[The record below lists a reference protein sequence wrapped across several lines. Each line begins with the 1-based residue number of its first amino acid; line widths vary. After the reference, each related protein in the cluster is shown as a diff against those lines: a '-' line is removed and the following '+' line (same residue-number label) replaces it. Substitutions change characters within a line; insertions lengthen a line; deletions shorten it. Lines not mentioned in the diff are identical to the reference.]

1 MSRNVFLFEI
11 AAARGDAE
19 EVERALLSRTS
30 AFALGD
36 FPTLDPALFA
46 HRILR
51 GKGASYT
58 WEIGLDEIEE
68 ARRGELHAALLEQ
81 IQTSLAGVAEL
92 RSSAAYAD
100 LSLPA
105 PGLDPARARGGRG
118 GALSFADGDLPV
130 WEDHA
135 RGSGAVEAGSALPE
149 DLTAEIAQSRAAVP
163 VEPGLKPWG
172 AGHVYTG
179 SADKDHLAYLHRYL
193 DARAAKASPADRRKI
208 LAFRAFQAREGSTAA
223 INTYDNQIVT
233 WGTGWG
239 GRGWLGKVMERA
251 TANDAVREALGAA
264 GVRYRGSNVYDVVD
278 LDSGMVVTGGKEALE
293 ILRRSVPLLHRLIDL
308 ARNPAT
314 RDAVTEAQLRTF
326 MDGSGNICGA
336 DAIATQ
342 ALFNLIAH
350 LKHWAPGYVIGCLEW
365 AVPQLGPGSPSE
377 ERDRRLAAL
386 VGRYFYGKAR
396 KHRWIPDFRQFRLY
410 FQHLKD
416 DGLDCLHEPF
426 LQAAGPPAD
435 DPFAAAADAPAAAPP
450 PEAPSPPKDPRLTRA
465 PLAGQPDLESVASGR
480 GALRRGARGPGVKA
494 LQEALI
500 ALGES
505 VPGGAD
511 GAFGPGLEAAV
522 KQFQAERGLAADG
535 VIGAATLAAL
545 DAAFVAG
552 AATRAAGAE
561 TSNRTEEEEHR

>member
-1 MSRNVFLFEI
+1 MSRNVFLFEL
-11 AAARGDAE
+11 AATRGDAE
-19 EVERALLSRTS
+19 EVERDLLSRAS
-30 AFALGD
+30 AFALGA

-68 ARRGELHAALLEQ
+68 ARRAELHAALLEQ

-100 LSLPA
+100 LTLPA
-105 PGLDPARARGGRG
+105 PGPDPARARGGSG

-149 DLTAEIAQSRAAVP
+149 HLTAEIAQFRAAVP

-179 SADKDHLAYLHRYL
+179 SADKAHLAYLHGYI
-193 DARAAKASPADRRKI
+193 DARAARASSADRRKI
-208 LAFRAFQAREGSTAA
+208 MAFRAFQAREGSTAA
-223 INTYDNQIVT
+223 INTYDDQIVT

-278 LDSGMVVTGGKEALE
+278 LDAGTVVTGGKEALE
-293 ILRRSVPLLHRLIDL
+293 ILRRSVPLLHLLIDL

-410 FQHLKD
+410 FRHMKD
-416 DGLDCLHEPF
+416 DGLDCLDEPF
-426 LQAAGPPAD
+426 LQAAAPPGD
-435 DPFAAAADAPAAAPP
+435 DPFAAAMGAPAAAP
-450 PEAPSPPKDPRLTRA
+450 PPKDPRLTRA

-494 LQEALI
+494 LQEALL

-505 VPGGAD
+505 APGGAD

-522 KQFQAERGLAADG
+522 KRFQAERGLAADG
-535 VIGAATLAAL
+535 VVGAATLAAL
-545 DAAFVAG
+545 DAAFDAG
-552 AATRAAGAE
+552 AATRATGAE
-561 TSNRTEEEEHR
+561 TSNRRGEEEHR

>member
-1 MSRNVFLFEI
+1 MSRNVFLFEF

-19 EVERALLSRTS
+19 EVERALLSRAS
-30 AFALGD
+30 AFALGA

-51 GKGASYT
+51 GNGASYT

-68 ARRGELHAALLEQ
+68 ARRAELHAALLEQ
-81 IQTSLAGVAEL
+81 VQTSLTGVAEL

-105 PGLDPARARGGRG
+105 PGLDPALVREARR
-118 GALSFADGDLPV
+118 GALSFEDGDVPV

-149 DLTAEIAQSRAAVP
+149 DLTAEIAQRRAAVP
-163 VEPGLKPWG
+163 AEPGLKPWG

-179 SADKDHLAYLHRYL
+179 SADRAHLAYLHGYF

-208 LAFRAFQAREGSTAA
+208 IAFRAFQAREGSTAA

-264 GVRYRGSNVYDVVD
+264 GVRYRGGNVYDVVD
-278 LDSGMVVTGGKEALE
+278 LDAGMVVTGGKEALE
-293 ILRRSVPLLHRLIDL
+293 TLRRSVPLLHLLIDL

-326 MDGSGNICGA
+326 MEGSGNIGGA

-365 AVPQLGPGSPSE
+365 AVPQLGPGAPSE

-410 FQHLKD
+410 FRHMQD
-416 DGLDCLHEPF
+416 DGLDCLDEPF
-426 LQAAGPPAD
+426 LQAAAPPAD
-435 DPFAAAADAPAAAPP
+435 DPFAAAMGAPAAAPP
-450 PEAPSPPKDPRLTRA
+450 PKASSPPKDPRLTRA
-465 PLAGQPDLESVASGR
+465 PLAGQPDLEAVASGR

-500 ALGES
+500 ALGER

-511 GAFGPGLEAAV
+511 GAFGPGLEATV

-545 DAAFVAG
+545 DAALIG
-552 AATRAAGAE
+552 SAATRAAGAE
-561 TSNRTEEEEHR
+561 ISNRTEEEEHR

>member
-1 MSRNVFLFEI
+1 MSRNVFLFDI
-11 AAARGDAE
+11 AHDR
-19 EVERALLSRTS
+19 
-30 AFALGD
+30 
-36 FPTLDPALFA
+36 
-46 HRILR
+46 
-51 GKGASYT
+51 
-58 WEIGLDEIEE
+58 
-68 ARRGELHAALLEQ
+68 
-81 IQTSLAGVAEL
+81 
-92 RSSAAYAD
+92 
-100 LSLPA
+100 
-105 PGLDPARARGGRG
+105 ARAGGGRD

-130 WEDHA
+130 WEHHA

-149 DLTAEIAQSRAAVP
+149 ELTAEIAQRRAAVP
-163 VEPGLKPWG
+163 VEPGLKPWR

-179 SADKDHLAYLHRYL
+179 SADRAHLAYLHGYF

-208 LAFRAFQAREGSTAA
+208 IAFRAFQAREGSTAA

-239 GRGWLGKVMERA
+239 GLGWLGKVMERA

-264 GVRYRGSNVYDVVD
+264 GVRYRGGNVYDVVD
-278 LDSGMVVTGGKEALE
+278 LDAGRVVTGRKEALE
-293 ILRRSVPLLHRLIDL
+293 ILRRSVPLLHLLIDL

-326 MDGSGNICGA
+326 MDGSGNLCGA

-386 VGRYFYGKAR
+386 VARYFYGKAR

-410 FQHLKD
+410 FQHMKD
-416 DGLDCLHEPF
+416 DGLDCLDEPF

-435 DPFAAAADAPAAAPP
+435 DPFAATMGAPP
-450 PEAPSPPKDPRLTRA
+450 PEAPSPPKDRRVTRA
-465 PLAGQPDLESVASGR
+465 PLAAQPDLESVASGR

-494 LQEALI
+494 LQEALL
-500 ALGES
+500 ALGERA
-505 VPGGAD
+505 PGGAD

-522 KQFQAERGLAADG
+522 KRFQAERGLAADG
-535 VIGAATLAAL
+535 VVGAVTLAAL
-545 DAAFVAG
+545 DAALSAS
-552 AATRAAGAE
+552 AATRATGAE
-561 TSNRTEEEEHR
+561 TSNRREEEEHR

>member
-30 AFALGD
+30 ALALGD

-68 ARRGELHAALLEQ
+68 ARRAELHAALLEQ

-100 LSLPA
+100 PSLPA
-105 PGLDPARARGGRG
+105 PGLEPARD

-135 RGSGAVEAGSALPE
+135 RGSGAVEAGSALPG
-149 DLTAEIAQSRAAVP
+149 DLTADIARFRAAVP

-179 SADKDHLAYLHRYL
+179 SADRDHLAYLHGYL
-193 DARAAKASPADRRKI
+193 DARAARASPADRRKI
-208 LAFRAFQAREGSTAA
+208 TAFRAFQAREGSTAA
-223 INTYDNQIVT
+223 INTYDDQIVT

-278 LDSGMVVTGGKEALE
+278 LDAGMVVTGGKEALE
-293 ILRRSVPLLHRLIDL
+293 ILRRSVPLLHLLIDL
-308 ARNPAT
+308 ARNPGT

-342 ALFNLIAH
+342 ALFNLVAH

-410 FQHLKD
+410 FRHMKD

-435 DPFAAAADAPAAAPP
+435 DPFAAATDAPP
-450 PEAPSPPKDPRLTRA
+450 PRAPSPPKAPRLTRA

-522 KQFQAERGLAADG
+522 KRFQAERCLAADG

-545 DAAFVAG
+545 DAAVAAG

-561 TSNRTEEEEHR
+561 TSNRKEEEEHR

>member
-1 MSRNVFLFEI
+1 MSRNVFLFEL
-11 AAARGDAE
+11 AATRGDAE
-19 EVERALLSRTS
+19 EVERDLLSRAS
-30 AFALGD
+30 AFALGA

-51 GKGASYT
+51 GEGASYT

-68 ARRGELHAALLEQ
+68 ARRAELHAALLEQ
-81 IQTSLAGVAEL
+81 VQTSLVGVAEL

-100 LSLPA
+100 LTLPA
-105 PGLDPARARGGRG
+105 PRLDPAQSRGGGG
-118 GALSFADGDLPV
+118 GALSFADGDLPA

-149 DLTAEIAQSRAAVP
+149 DLTAEIAQFRAAVP

-179 SADKDHLAYLHRYL
+179 SADKAHLAYLHGYL

-208 LAFRAFQAREGSTAA
+208 TAFQAFQAREGSTAA

-239 GRGWLGKVMERA
+239 GLGWLGKVMARA

-293 ILRRSVPLLHRLIDL
+293 ILRRSVPLLHLLIDL

-410 FQHLKD
+410 FRHMKD
-416 DGLDCLHEPF
+416 DGLDCLDEPF
-426 LQAAGPPAD
+426 IHAAGPPAD
-435 DPFAAAADAPAAAPP
+435 DPFAAATGAPAA
-450 PEAPSPPKDPRLTRA
+450 SPPKKPRLTRA
-465 PLAGQPDLESVASGR
+465 PLAAQPDLESVASGR

-494 LQEALI
+494 LQEALL

-505 VPGGAD
+505 APGGAD

-522 KQFQAERGLAADG
+522 KRFQAERGLAADG
-535 VIGAATLAAL
+535 VVGAATLAAL
-545 DAAFVAG
+545 DAALAAG
-552 AATRAAGAE
+552 AATRATGAE
-561 TSNRTEEEEHR
+561 TSNRRGEEEHR